1 MMRLL
6 IIQILLSQTEAL
18 SINTKQKT
26 KEESLISLVTLMKTI
41 LQEIREMNLKKAM
54 IVVKILKLITSVQV
68 NLHIRLKS

>member
-26 KEESLISLVTLMKTI
+26 KEESLISLVILMKTI

-54 IVVKILKLITSVQV
+54 IVVKILKLMTSVQV